1 MSLVFQQL
9 CVVDMSMTKLL
20 SKASSVKSAAT
31 KGQSWLLTSRTWL
44 QGTGPR
50 RADTTPRET
59 TSWTR

>member
-1 MSLVFQQL
+1 MSLVFRQL

-31 KGQSWLLTSRTWL
+31 KRQSWLLTSRTWL
-44 QGTGPR
+44 QRTGPR
-50 RADTTPRET
+50 RADTPRET